1 MSIAAACDGI
11 ISISTA
17 LVHFAGAVGQ
27 KVALIMPEKQ
37 GPWILGLSDSQSI
50 AYKNVRIYRREKGEN
65 MSDLVDR
72 VASLIIT

>member
-1 MSIAAACDGI
+1 
-11 ISISTA
+11 
-17 LVHFAGAVGQ
+17 
-27 KVALIMPEKQ
+27 MPEKQ